1 MTSFKR
7 SEVRGGDKLQRYLF
21 NVAQRL
27 GTGGVVR
34 VGFLEGAMYPFQD
47 KATRFRA
54 GVARLNAVGP
64 RKPGTRAFIGPRKQT
79 LATPLPVATVAY
91 WNNFGTSRA
100 PARPFFSNMIAED
113 SPTWGRR
120 LAAVARATNYDT
132 RLTLARMGEGIQG
145 RLIRRIVEWP
155 ADNAPLTVAIKGF
168 NKGLIDQGI
177 MQRSTGYEV
186 VGA

>member
-1 MTSFKR
+1 MTSFKK

-47 KATRFRA
+47 KAARFRA

-120 LAAVARATNYDT
+120 LARVARATNYDT
-132 RLTLARMGEGIQG
+132 RLTLARMGEGIQQQ
-145 RLIRRIVEWP
+145 LVRRIVEWP

-177 MQRSTGYEV
+177 MQNSTGYEV